1 MAQSMS
7 AIKTKLGSS
16 SNSLRAYAAARGL
29 SAPDSFSEF
38 DSDAGMFGQ
47 VIS

>member
-1 MAQSMS
+1 MQVRNDQNGEVMT
-7 AIKTKLGSS
+7 IG
-16 SNSLRAYAAARGL
+16 RGFNL
-29 SAPDSFSEF
+29 NDSFSEF